1 MPSPAALKYA
11 LDLAAERVI
20 PPVTPQTPPGVAK
33 VIQTVRRLES
43 DHGRFVSPADCS
55 KAIDWLKTLP
65 RRDTPPVPAGLA
77 PAAVTVGPGTYLLDG
92 HIWIVTPRKRGP
104 GVYARA
110 LVEQEAEPGETHPRV
125 DLGVYDRA
133 ASLAVLAV
141 LTEEHRMTFA
151 SARPLMLRYGR
162 CFAQSGSGI
171 CGIPLTAEESVAVA
185 MGPVCGPKFEGYH
198 EAIEEYRA
206 SKKHDLYEQARKELG
221 IVMTDLELYRT
232 VGGQV
237 NTVKGIERK
246 LDAIPA

>member
-1 MPSPAALKYA
+1 MTLASPRAREYA
-11 LDLAAERVI
+11 LSLAAERDI
-20 PPVTPQTPPGVAK
+20 PPVTQQTPPGIAK
-33 VIQTVRRLES
+33 CAADLRRLQSGQYGDYVTAKE
-43 DHGRFVSPADCS
+43 CS
-55 KAIDWLKTLP
+55 AVIDWLKLSAP
-65 RRDTPPVPAGLA
+65 RREIPEPK
-77 PAAVTVGPGTYLLDG
+77 VGPGTYLLDG

-141 LTEEHRMTFA
+141 LTDEHKMTFA
-151 SARPLMLRYGR
+151 DAKEKMLRYGR

-171 CGIPLTAEESVAVA
+171 CGLPLSAEESVAVA

-198 EAIEEYRA
+198 EAIAEYRA
-206 SKKHDLYEQARKELG
+206 SKKHDLYEQAREELG
-221 IVMTDLELYRT
+221 LVMTDLELYRT

-246 LDAIPA
+246 LESTPA